1 MEHFGIEALSRGA
14 KKAYFCDKS
23 VDAAKVIK
31 RNLEKTNLIGN
42 AIILCEDYQK
52 LLKMLNEK
60 IDIIFI
66 DPPYKDDLAVN
77 AVHLIVE
84 NEIINIDGIIVI
96 ETDEIQRD
104 TKELEKIDKLKIVD
118 QRKYGRASL
127 IFIKLEKNITDGNR

>member
-52 LLKMLNEK
+52 LLKRLNEK

-127 IFIKLEKNITDGNR
+127 IFIKLEKNITNGNR

>member
-1 MEHFGIEALSRGA
+1 VEHFGIEALSRGA

-52 LLKMLNEK
+52 LLKRLNEK

-66 DPPYKDDLAVN
+66 DTPYKDDLAVN

-127 IFIKLEKNITDGNR
+127 IFIKLEKNIGCR